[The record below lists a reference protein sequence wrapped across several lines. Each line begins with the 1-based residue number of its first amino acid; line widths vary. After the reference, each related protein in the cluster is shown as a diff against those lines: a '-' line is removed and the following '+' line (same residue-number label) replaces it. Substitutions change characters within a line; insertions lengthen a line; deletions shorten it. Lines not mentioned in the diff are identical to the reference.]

1 MNVTASRRTAQPQR
15 LDEWAPSLLKAQL
28 YGRLLLDIIIGT
40 LKPGEQLDETVLA
53 RRYDGGLAGIRD
65 ALARLALEGL
75 VVRKARVGTTVAPLD
90 PAEARD
96 AFEARRLVEI
106 HCAGLAAVAGSDAA
120 IDAIRA
126 TLAGGEV
133 AIDKDDRRALAEMDE
148 AFHVAVAT
156 ASGNR
161 TLAKM
166 VVTLH
171 HQTARHWLS
180 TMKPP
185 SRDESLA
192 ALHEHRA
199 LADALAARDP
209 ARARAVMAQLLGDF
223 PYTVKSSP
231 VS

>member
-1 MNVTASRRTAQPQR
+1 MTSVSRRPAQPHR

-28 YGRLLLDIIIGT
+28 YGRLLVDIIIGV
-40 LKPGEQLDETVLA
+40 LPPGETLDENVLA
-53 RRYDGGLAGIRD
+53 RRYVGGLAGIRD

-90 PAEARD
+90 LVEVRD

-106 HCAGLAAVAGSDAA
+106 HCAGLAASQGSDEAVA
-120 IDAIRA
+120 AIRA
-126 TLAGGEV
+126 TLAKGEA
-133 AIDKDDRRALAEMDE
+133 AIAADDNRALAEMDE

-171 HQTARHWLS
+171 HQTARYWLS
-180 TMKPP
+180 TMTLP
-185 SRDESLA
+185 SHDESLA
-192 ALHEHRA
+192 ALREHRA
-199 LADALAARDP
+199 LADAIAARD
-209 ARARAVMAQLLGDF
+209 ADRARAEMARVLGEF
-223 PYTVKSSP
+223 PDDVKRSLES
-231 VS
+231 

>member
-1 MNVTASRRTAQPQR
+1 MTSPSRPAR
-15 LDEWAPSLLKAQL
+15 LDEWAPSLLKSRL
-28 YGRLLLDIIIGT
+28 YGRILVDIIIGA
-40 LKPGEQLDETVLA
+40 LKPGEQLDENDLA

-90 PAEARD
+90 LAGARD

-106 HCAGLAAVAGSDAA
+106 HCAGLAAAQGSATDIAA
-120 IDAIRA
+120 IGAA
-126 TLAGGEV
+126 MAGGEA
-133 AIDKDDRRALAEMDE
+133 AIEADDARALAEMDE

-171 HQTARHWLS
+171 HQTARYWL
-180 TMKPP
+180 TLVKPP
-185 SRDESLA
+185 SRAESMA
-192 ALHEHRA
+192 ALTEHRA
-199 LADALAARDP
+199 LAAVIAARDAEG
-209 ARARAVMAQLLGDF
+209 ARAMMARVLGELPDE
-223 PYTVKSSP
+223 VKRGLAG
-231 VS
+231 